1 LVSDADRH
9 DRGFSHG
16 VSDELH
22 SGEDRVQRRHDV
34 SLKINREHSL
44 HKLLRIKQAMEVEK
58 ELVRPRNSRPVVVV
72 TGASAG
78 LGRAIAHAYA
88 RRGAWIGLIARNPE
102 ALAAAQREC
111 EELGGEAH
119 FVSTDVSE
127 SDAVDRAATEI
138 EGRFGPIDVWVNN
151 AMVSVFSPVKEMTAA
166 DYKRVTE
173 VLYLGFVHGTLSAL
187 RRMLPRDRG
196 TIVQIGSALSYRS
209 IPLQSAYC
217 ACKHAIN
224 GFTDSLRCELHHD
237 KSNVKLTAIHM
248 PAMNTTQFDW
258 VKNRLPDKP
267 QPVPPIFEPEI
278 AAEVV
283 VAAGLAKRPRR
294 EYWVGTPTVEAIIA
308 QKFIPGLLDRY
319 LGKTGYNSQQIN
331 GLPNNREMP
340 NNLYE
345 YVPGVHGVRGKF
357 DDRSKR
363 TSAEVFLSLHRE
375 WLALGAL
382 ALLGVGGAMLGVR
395 RHK

>member
-1 LVSDADRH
+1 MKMEAAKAGLVVA
-9 DRGFSHG
+9 
-16 VSDELH
+16 
-22 SGEDRVQRRHDV
+22 
-34 SLKINREHSL
+34 
-44 HKLLRIKQAMEVEK
+44 
-58 ELVRPRNSRPVVVV
+58 V

-88 RRGAWIGLIARNPE
+88 KRGAKIGLIARNPE
-102 ALAAAQREC
+102 ALEAAREEC
-111 EELGGEAH
+111 ERLGGQAICLPADVADAEA
-119 FVSTDVSE
+119 VE
-127 SDAVDRAATEI
+127 RAADAI
-138 EGRFGPIDVWVNN
+138 EATFGPLDVWVND

-173 VLYLGFVHGTLSAL
+173 VLYLGFVHGTLAAL
-187 RRMLPRDRG
+187 KRMLPRDKG

-237 KSNVKLTAIHM
+237 GSHVRITAVQM

-258 VKNRLPDKP
+258 VKNRMPDRT
-267 QPVPPIFEPEI
+267 QPVPPIFEPEV

-283 VAAGLAKRPRR
+283 YAAGVAKRPRR
-294 EYWVGTPTVEAIIA
+294 EYWVGSPTVLAIVG

-319 LGKTGYNSQQIN
+319 LGRTGYKSQQLQGQPQN
-331 GLPNNREMP
+331 PDAP

-345 YVPGVHGVRGKF
+345 YVPGRHSARGRF
-357 DDRSKR
+357 SDRSKQS
-363 TSAEVFLSLHRE
+363 SAEVFVSLHRG
-375 WLALGAL
+375 WFALGAVLL
-382 ALLGVGGAMLGVR
+382 AGAGVAAVARKRG
-395 RHK
+395 